1 MGEGF
6 HPAVVI
12 VGPLTQDL
20 FADGADHRLGD
31 RWKSK
36 QLAGAERE
44 ERVQGKETVG
54 FVPLLS
60 SRIRTAEK
68 VRHRSEPSWLSK
80 FQICLGR
87 SRTWRVSSTPI
98 SSVWDVL
105 QGNIPMLLGRVDVT
119 LGLEHAQGG
128 D

>member
-1 MGEGF
+1 MTIRSKQWYTKASRLPNSFAKVSIGR
-6 HPAVVI
+6 
-12 VGPLTQDL
+12 LRL
-20 FADGADHRLGD
+20 FLHRQQDHRLGD

-68 VRHRSEPSWLSK
+68 ARHRSEPSWLSK
-80 FQICLGR
+80 FQICLGSLSQR
-87 SRTWRVSSTPI
+87 
-98 SSVWDVL
+98 
-105 QGNIPMLLGRVDVT
+105 
-119 LGLEHAQGG
+119 AA
-128 D
+128 